1 MYCRNCGKEIDEN
14 AFICVHCGSLVNG
27 GRVKTFRRHSN
38 AIGIASIIAGIL
50 ALALS
55 LSCFFK
61 DISSVGMYTNFY
73 ERFNYTIGFILIP
86 FIFMIVSLVLSLK
99 KKNNTCNKIGLGLA
113 LASAFL
119 IITEIMVIIIY

>member
-73 ERFNYTIGFILIP
+73 ERFNYAIGFILIP

-99 KKNNTCNKIGLGLA
+99 KKNNKTSTNTKRKGTRLGDIRSIYKIKG
-113 LASAFL
+113 
-119 IITEIMVIIIY
+119 YK

>member
-27 GRVKTFRRHSN
+27 GRVKTFRRNSN
-38 AIGIASIIAGIL
+38 AIGIASIISGIL

-61 DISSVGMYTNFY
+61 DISSVGMYTNF
-73 ERFNYTIGFILIP
+73 NYAIGFILIP

>member
-1 MYCRNCGKEIDEN
+1 MHPGVPIIHSQKVGAWCRITLAETILNFSGKLNI
-14 AFICVHCGSLVNG
+14 
-27 GRVKTFRRHSN
+27 
-38 AIGIASIIAGIL
+38 
-50 ALALS
+50 
-55 LSCFFK
+55 
-61 DISSVGMYTNFY
+61 
-73 ERFNYTIGFILIP
+73 ILIP

>member
-27 GRVKTFRRHSN
+27 GRVKTFRRNSN
-38 AIGIASIIAGIL
+38 VIGIASIIAGIL

-73 ERFNYTIGFILIP
+73 ERFNYAIGFILIP

-99 KKNNTCNKIGLGLA
+99 RKIIL
-113 LASAFL
+113 
-119 IITEIMVIIIY
+119 VIKLVLDLLLLRHF

>member
-27 GRVKTFRRHSN
+27 GRVKTFRRNSN

-73 ERFNYTIGFILIP
+73 ERFNYAIGFILNAFRIKMIP
-86 FIFMIVSLVLSLK
+86 ILQNILF
-99 KKNNTCNKIGLGLA
+99 
-113 LASAFL
+113 
-119 IITEIMVIIIY
+119 

>member
-1 MYCRNCGKEIDEN
+1 
-14 AFICVHCGSLVNG
+14 
-27 GRVKTFRRHSN
+27 
-38 AIGIASIIAGIL
+38 
-50 ALALS
+50 
-55 LSCFFK
+55 
-61 DISSVGMYTNFY
+61 MYTNFY
-73 ERFNYTIGFILIP
+73 ERFNYAIGFILIP